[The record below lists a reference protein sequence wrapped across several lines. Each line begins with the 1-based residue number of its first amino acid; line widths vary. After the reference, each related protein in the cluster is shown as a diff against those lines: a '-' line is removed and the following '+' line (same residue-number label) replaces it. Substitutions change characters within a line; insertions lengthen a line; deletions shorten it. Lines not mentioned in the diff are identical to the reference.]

1 MAPDVPVEVFVNVT
15 IEPRHTDN
23 GVPVNDALSP
33 QPVNVIAE
41 VFVLPTQEAAVV
53 SVTVIFPLAVP
64 NVTVIWLLFGP
75 DAPDVIVAP
84 AGTVHA

>member
-15 IEPRHTDN
+15 IDPGQTDK

-33 QPVNVIAE
+33 HPVKVIAV

-53 SVTVIFPLAVP
+53 SVTAMFPLAVP

-75 DAPDVIVAP
+75 AAPAVIVAP